1 MQQANKPLNQLNN
14 STKALVNKA
23 NQLNNTMNN
32 QVNNLNKAINNM
44 ANNSNQLK
52 NTIMNNNNS
61 VPNNIFNPVQS
72 FDQLSL
78 CSKIIWL
85 IPVIVGAFQLI
96 STIVNLYKR
105 FILHQ
110 PSDIETLQFQNKE
123 LKQEIEKLKE
133 SSL

>member
-123 LKQEIEKLKE
+123 LKQEIEDLKK
-133 SSL
+133 

>member
-52 NTIMNNNNS
+52 NTIMNKNNS

>member
-96 STIVNLYKR
+96 SSIVNLYKR

>member
-14 STKALVNKA
+14 STKTLVNKA

-32 QVNNLNKAINNM
+32 QVNNLNKAINNI
-44 ANNSNQLK
+44 ANNSNQLT
-52 NTIMNNNNS
+52 NQIMNNS
-61 VPNNIFNPVQS
+61 ASKNIFNPVQT
-72 FDQLSL
+72 FNQLSL

-105 FILHQ
+105 FILRK
-110 PSDIETLQFQNKE
+110 PSDIETLQHQNEE
-123 LKQEIEKLKE
+123 LKQEIENLKE
-133 SSL
+133 ASLGL